1 MVKAETEADLKA
13 EAEIVG
19 YIIETWPNQFDGFMK
34 INDLGYRL
42 DGVLTKKH
50 AYGYSIPRLFY
61 EVKNLRGNFGGT
73 DDYIISHSK
82 VLAAH
87 TMSEATQMRCCLFAR
102 FGDGIIASLDFANFK
117 GRCRFG
123 GKQFFVHD
131 DEVLAIFQW
140 NDFVIL
146 REATP

>member
-1 MVKAETEADLKA
+1 MVKAETETDLKA

-19 YIIETWPNQFDGFMK
+19 YVIERYPNQFDGFMK
-34 INDLGYRL
+34 IDHLGYRL
-42 DGVLTKKH
+42 DGVLTQKH
-50 AYGYSIPRLFY
+50 AYGYSIPKLFY
-61 EVKNLRGNFGGT
+61 EVKNLRGDIGAT
-73 DDYIISHSK
+73 PDYIISHSK

-87 TMSEATQMRCCLFAR
+87 TISEATQMRCLLFAR
-102 FGDGIIASLDFANFK
+102 FGNGVIASLDFARFS